1 MKIHI
6 LEYTDFCNEEV
17 RYYMPTKKAAKDHIQ
32 KEKKRGVSGD
42 NFEIFELELETTQ
55 KGISEL
61 LNDEVGTG
69 Y

>member
-6 LEYTDFCNEEV
+6 LEYTDFCNDEV
-17 RYYMPTKKAAKDHIQ
+17 RYYMPTKKAAKDHIE
-32 KEKKRGVSGD
+32 KEKKRGASVD
-42 NFEIFELELETTQ
+42 NVEILELELETTQ

-61 LNDEVGTG
+61 LNSEVGTG